1 MFGLFK
7 KKKKSNAK
15 TPKLLDLNNQPIFD
29 GDFVMSLRYDM
40 GKCVVRQTEK
50 GLEYESVKTGQVV
63 SWVKMIDA
71 ATDNQKVRKI
81 MDGSENGEEGNSDE
95 EKNEPAN

>member
-7 KKKKSNAK
+7 KKKKSNSK

-29 GDFVMSLRYDM
+29 GDFVMSLRYDL
-40 GKCVVRQTEK
+40 GKCKVRQTEK
-50 GLEYESVKTGQVV
+50 GLEYESIQSGEVV

-81 MDGSENGEEGNSDE
+81 FPESENGESENPNSSSD
-95 EKNEPAN
+95 

>member
-7 KKKKSNAK
+7 KKNNNRR
-15 TPKLLDLNNQPIFD
+15 TPRLHDLNNQPLQD
-29 GDFVMSLRYDM
+29 GDFVMSLRYDL
-40 GKCVVRQTEK
+40 GKCIVRQTET

-81 MDGSENGEEGNSDE
+81 MEDESQNDADENKES
-95 EKNEPAN
+95 